1 MAKYYATIA
10 GLPNIGVEDR
20 KLPLSVEQ
28 FIAEVQ
34 PELTSGDAE
43 LFRLLLLEEEN
54 RKVVAYLKALDENQ
68 ERAVPFALIDSKE
81 LTVLVSAIK
90 NRHKLPRP
98 KTVPQYIKEYLLLRY
113 PDSEQEPQENDNDDL
128 PESSIRLL
136 ILEED
141 RLSALYHAHLLRCG
155 NRFIRN
161 WAELNLNLRN
171 VLSAYICRQ
180 LGWSVEHYIVGDN
193 EVAQRLRSSSAKDFG
208 ITSEEVE
215 YISRLTAIA
224 EERDIT
230 RRERL
235 IDVLRWEWLEE
246 QIFFKP
252 FDIEALL
259 TYYLQLSIVNRW
271 LELNEKKGEETFR
284 AIVQDL
290 KRQSTDALN
299 EFKRNQK
306 K

>member
-1 MAKYYATIA
+1 M
-10 GLPNIGVEDR
+10 
-20 KLPLSVEQ
+20 
-28 FIAEVQ
+28 
-34 PELTSGDAE
+34 
-43 LFRLLLLEEEN
+43 
-54 RKVVAYLKALDENQ
+54 
-68 ERAVPFALIDSKE
+68 
-81 LTVLVSAIK
+81 
-90 NRHKLPRP
+90 
-98 KTVPQYIKEYLLLRY
+98 
-113 PDSEQEPQENDNDDL
+113 
-128 PESSIRLL
+128 
-136 ILEED
+136 
-141 RLSALYHAHLLRCG
+141 
-155 NRFIRN
+155 
-161 WAELNLNLRN
+161 
-171 VLSAYICRQ
+171 
-180 LGWSVEHYIVGDN
+180 
-193 EVAQRLRSSSAKDFG
+193 AQRLRSSSAKDFG

-215 YISRLTAIA
+215 YISRLTTIA

-290 KRQSTDALN
+290 KRQSTDALD